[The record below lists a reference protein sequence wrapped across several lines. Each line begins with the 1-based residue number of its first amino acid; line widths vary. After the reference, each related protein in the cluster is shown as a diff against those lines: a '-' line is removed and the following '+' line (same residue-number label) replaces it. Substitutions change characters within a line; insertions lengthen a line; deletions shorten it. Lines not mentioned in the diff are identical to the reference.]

1 MSWKNYH
8 SHTYRCKHAKGDA
21 VQFARA
27 ARVGGASVYG
37 MSDHAALPDDRW
49 DSVRMAHDELDDYV
63 AAVRHAQVEVPEI
76 TVLLGMECEDV
87 PEFRRYYEEELLGRR
102 CFDYLIGAGHY
113 TPLNGEW
120 LNSFSELTNARAL
133 RAYSDH
139 LAEMM
144 ATGLYAFIA
153 HPDIFGIAWE
163 RWDRDAETCARDI
176 LAAAADTKTPLEI
189 NGNGLRKRS
198 IHTSEGERKPY
209 PWKPFWE
216 LAAEYPVTVI
226 CNSDAH
232 RPEDAL
238 QGLPELYTIAEE
250 NGLTLADLS
259 YLEPPN
265 QTVA

>member
-37 MSDHAALPDDRW
+37 MSDHAALPDNRW

-144 ATGLYAFIA
+144 ATGLYALF
-153 HPDIFGIAWE
+153 
-163 RWDRDAETCARDI
+163 
-176 LAAAADTKTPLEI
+176 LASLGRGGTATP
-189 NGNGLRKRS
+189 KPVPT
-198 IHTSEGERKPY
+198 TSSPLLLTRKPRLKSTATDSASVRST
-209 PWKPFWE
+209 PRRVSANLIRGSRFGNWRRN
-216 LAAEYPVTVI
+216 I
-226 CNSDAH
+226 
-232 RPEDAL
+232 R
-238 QGLPELYTIAEE
+238 
-250 NGLTLADLS
+250 
-259 YLEPPN
+259 
-265 QTVA
+265 